1 MKDVKDILF
10 NTIYD
15 NKINFKEVNK
25 ELMNMLEVTYRI
37 GQLKGLSSKDLVDLK
52 NDVYNI
58 NNSEITKK
66 LNDKILSFQIKE
78 ILSLQDIGLN
88 DLKCK
93 VHDSNN
99 PKLSKMLQDKLTIL
113 MKINIKH

>member
-37 GQLKGLSSKDLVDLK
+37 G
-52 NDVYNI
+52 
-58 NNSEITKK
+58 
-66 LNDKILSFQIKE
+66 
-78 ILSLQDIGLN
+78 
-88 DLKCK
+88 
-93 VHDSNN
+93 
-99 PKLSKMLQDKLTIL
+99 
-113 MKINIKH
+113 